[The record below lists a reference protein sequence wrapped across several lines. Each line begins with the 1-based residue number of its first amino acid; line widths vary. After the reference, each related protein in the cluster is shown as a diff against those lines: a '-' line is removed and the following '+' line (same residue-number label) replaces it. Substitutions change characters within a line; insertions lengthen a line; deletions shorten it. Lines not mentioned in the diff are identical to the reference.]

1 MYNFKEVHCTCNS
14 LIKKERIAANKE
26 FTLQILIYRYS
37 GKVERKS

>member
-1 MYNFKEVHCTCNS
+1 MYNFKEVHVLRNS
-14 LIKKERIAANKE
+14 LMKKAYKE